1 MEEASLIDQSL
12 INEIAVA
19 FPLDPIPLADDITR
33 CTYDKKNGG
42 PSAVPAQIVLRS
54 RSSLLQNNGINQR
67 LLNTEDS
74 AMQHLDD
81 TECLQLLLARL
92 DDCFGRRS

>member
-1 MEEASLIDQSL
+1 MIDQSL

-42 PSAVPAQIVLRS
+42 SFSGPCSDCVKIAEFFASKQG
-54 RSSLLQNNGINQR
+54 SSGILVANFCR
-67 LLNTEDS
+67 
-74 AMQHLDD
+74 
-81 TECLQLLLARL
+81 
-92 DDCFGRRS
+92 